1 MEGSVATVL
10 VQPYLLRQE
19 KCCHAVL
26 LVIIVEFAQLM
37 QTNTALKQFLMMNCK
52 KKKLY
57 EQNCAAK
64 YSAYAS
70 VHLES
75 ALAPSVVR
83 SALSRGK
90 YFPG

>member
-1 MEGSVATVL
+1 MLSCGVACNYCRICTDYANQHSIEAISYDEL
-10 VQPYLLRQE
+10 QE
-19 KCCHAVL
+19 KK
-26 LVIIVEFAQLM
+26 E
-37 QTNTALKQFLMMNCK
+37 
-52 KKKLY
+52 LY

-64 YSAYAS
+64 YSTYAS